1 MSMTTDI
8 TDVTDHTAYDIV
20 LAGVYLPIL
29 IQTAKERRTITYGE
43 LVQTGKEL
51 HPDNNYVLGSI
62 PVTAGRRLNVLRQTL
77 REHSLPDLSCLVIS
91 ASSGKTGDAYHLK
104 SSEQELREAVFSTDW
119 DHYQEAL
126 DNEIS
131 QLPYEEIDFTGVRRK
146 SPKPRPPSRQEL
158 LDTMSN
164 YWKENGSQYP
174 KWVRTKR
181 EVIIDLL
188 FQGYSV
194 EECFNQVVE
203 EGQ

>member
-1 MSMTTDI
+1 MTTDI
-8 TDVTDHTAYDIV
+8 TDITNYTAYDIV

-29 IQTAKERRTITYGE
+29 IQTAKKHRTITYGE

-51 HPDNNYVLGSI
+51 HPDNKYVLGSI

-77 REHSLPDLSCLVIS
+77 RDHSLPDLSCLVVS

-104 SSEQELREAVFSTDW
+104 SSERELREAVFSTDW
-119 DHYQEAL
+119 DQYQEAL

-131 QLPYEEIDFTGVRRK
+131 QIPYEKIDFTEVSRK
-146 SPKPRPPSRQEL
+146 SPKPKPPSRQEL

-164 YWKENGSQYP
+164 YWKEHGSQYP

-181 EVIIDLL
+181 EVVIDLL
-188 FQGYSV
+188 FQGYPV

-203 EGQ
+203 EGK

>member
-1 MSMTTDI
+1 MTTDI
-8 TDVTDHTAYDIV
+8 TDIRDHTAYDIV

-29 IQTAKERRTITYGE
+29 IRTARNRRTITYGE

-51 HPDNNYVLGSI
+51 HPDNNYVQGSI

-77 REHSLPDLSCLVIS
+77 REHSLPDLSCLVVS

-104 SSEQELREAVFSTDW
+104 SSEKELREAVFSTDW
-119 DHYQEAL
+119 DQYLEVLA
-126 DNEIS
+126 NEIS
-131 QLPYEEIDFTGVRRK
+131 KIPYDEIDFTEVGRK
-146 SPKPRPPSRQEL
+146 SPKPKPPSRQEL

-164 YWKENGSQYP
+164 YWKEHGSQYP

-181 EVIIDLL
+181 EVVIDLL
-188 FQGYSV
+188 FQGYPV
-194 EECFNQVVE
+194 EECFNQVIE